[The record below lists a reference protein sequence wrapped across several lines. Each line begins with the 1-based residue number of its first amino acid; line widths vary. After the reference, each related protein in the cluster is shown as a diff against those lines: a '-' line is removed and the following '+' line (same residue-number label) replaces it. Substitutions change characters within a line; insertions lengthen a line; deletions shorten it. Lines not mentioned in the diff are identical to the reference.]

1 MQSCLHAFGLVL
13 ESDGPAGRLGGEPE
27 TLPLSERIHFHH
39 RAVGLITE
47 IVAHFVQL
55 LNGFDNCLGGGS
67 GPNPIAMW
75 RPKSVQQGKRSECFS
90 SLTPSTAPVP

>member
-1 MQSCLHAFGLVL
+1 MQSCLYAFGLIL
-13 ESDGPAGRLGGEPE
+13 EGDGPAGRLGGESE

-47 IVAHFVQL
+47 IVAHYVQL
-55 LNGFDNCLGGGS
+55 LNGFDIVSAGEADQIRSLCGS
-67 GPNPIAMW
+67 PNLSSRW
-75 RPKSVQQGKRSECFS
+75 KRSECFS